1 MQIDTINGKDWG
13 FDGDK
18 YVGVVFRT
26 VRGVQKGEDDACVF
40 VTDCFDMQPDLN
52 VYIHLHDDDRDS
64 TDINPF
70 RQYARPIKDLLA
82 DLRNIDIFAA
92 AFSGESIAYID
103 RELVRTFG
111 FTRII

>member
-1 MQIDTINGKDWG
+1 MQIDTINGKDWA

-26 VRGVQKGEDDACVF
+26 VRGVQEGEDDACVF

-70 RQYARPIKDLLA
+70 RQYGRPIKHLLYDLYRVDRL
-82 DLRNIDIFAA
+82 AA
-92 AFSGESIAYID
+92 AFSGESIPFID
-103 RELVRTFG
+103 HELVRSFG